1 MRKRRCR
8 RESHIKSGSNAK
20 HDADEKYGSKLVE
33 ILNIKKEIEKLQ
45 RDHKLWYFASIA
57 DIPDDSDPKL
67 AIAAIVEEYQNL
79 LTITGYV
86 EGRVSNQRTNYDLY
100 YDRLVLYISKEIEK
114 IIVERSVKAVKQS
127 ACIALESILPI
138 WVMMRDLIVKL

>member
-1 MRKRRCR
+1 M
-8 RESHIKSGSNAK
+8 
-20 HDADEKYGSKLVE
+20 E

-86 EGRVSNQRTNYDLY
+86 EGRVSDQRTNYDLY

-114 IIVERSVKAVKQS
+114 IIAERSVKAVKQS